1 MFELNS
7 KTQANKKFKMSEL
20 YKLVGASKEVK
31 ANATNISS
39 VTLSNVLNAD
49 TANLPYNGDVKEIYI
64 FDIVLTSKDIP
75 NLFLS
80 ALDKAINFHTI
91 FILRCENYELLFGA
105 YKEYGDKTMK
115 IGKYYSTDWA
125 EKTTVKLPL
134 NLSSLDDIYT
144 FLIDELIPITAREN
158 ERTSDL
164 VARYDEVVRLQKE
177 IAKLQHS
184 VDTEKQ
190 SKRRFELNE
199 KLKLLKKEL
208 GVRS

>member
-7 KTQANKKFKMSEL
+7 KTQANKKFKISEL
-20 YKLVGASKEVK
+20 YKLIGASKEVK

-91 FILRCENYELLFGA
+91 FILRCENQELLFGA
-105 YKEYGDKTMK
+105 YKEYGDKAMK

-125 EKTTVKLPL
+125 ETKIVKLPL

-144 FLIDELIPITAREN
+144 FLINELIPITAREN
-158 ERTSDL
+158 ESTGDL

-190 SKRRFELNE
+190 SKRRFELND
-199 KLKLLKKEL
+199 KLKVLKKDLESL
-208 GVRS
+208 E